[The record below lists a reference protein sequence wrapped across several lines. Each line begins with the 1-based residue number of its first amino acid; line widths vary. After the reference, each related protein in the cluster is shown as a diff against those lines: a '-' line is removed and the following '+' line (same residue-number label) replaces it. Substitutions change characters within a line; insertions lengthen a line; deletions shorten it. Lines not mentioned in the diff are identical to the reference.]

1 MHKANLITGI
11 LWICH
16 LIRAQS
22 KSYMVFKHSKL
33 LACVVVY
40 NSLRTT
46 WFWLQVLYIIVWSI
60 SHHNLDFQHN
70 KNLQLQKTGPFY
82 YDKSCLLYLLNFL
95 PSHTCFFIEQQR
107 SEELCCGLKHSK
119 VFLFSISHHYFWE
132 RNDVKEYYKK
142 NKKSY
147 LLLVAIK
154 QK

>member
-22 KSYMVFKHSKL
+22 KSYMVFKHSKS

-40 NSLRTT
+40 NSLKTT
-46 WFWLQVLYIIVWSI
+46 WFWLQVLYIIVRSI

-70 KNLQLQKTGPFY
+70 QNLQLQKTGPFY
-82 YDKSCLLYLLNFL
+82 YDKSCLLYLLNSL

-119 VFLFSISHHYFWE
+119 VFFVFNFSSLFL
-132 RNDVKEYYKK
+132 RKK
-142 NKKSY
+142 
-147 LLLVAIK
+147 
-154 QK
+154 

>member
-1 MHKANLITGI
+1 MHKANLIRGI

-22 KSYMVFKHSKL
+22 KSYMVYKHSKW
-33 LACVVVY
+33 LACMVVY
-40 NSLRTT
+40 NSLKTT

-60 SHHNLDFQHN
+60 SHHNL
-70 KNLQLQKTGPFY
+70 KKTGPFY

-147 LLLVAIK
+147 LFLVAIK